1 MNVAIIGAG
10 AAGCFCAIHLKRL
23 SPSVNVTLFEAN
35 RSPLAKVAVTGG
47 GRCNLTN
54 TFAEVGRLAAVY
66 PRGERLMKRVL
77 SVFDHADLCRWFEAE
92 GVALTVQEDQ
102 CVFPASQDAGE
113 IVRTLTRLLRRH
125 DIPVRCGHRVVRIE
139 ALEPIGFRIHFG
151 SGMPFDADAVVVT
164 TGGSPKP
171 GGLTMLDGLG
181 LEIVPPVPSLF
192 ALNVADEALRK
203 RTGLVVQNTLVKLA
217 GTRFQGSGPLLVT
230 HFGFSGPAIIKL
242 SSYAARH
249 LAEHAYGGRLAVNWF
264 GDADEAEV
272 RARLFEQAGE
282 HPRKTVLAAGPEEI
296 PARLWEYL
304 IAKAGLKPGVRWG
317 ETGTK
322 NLNRLA
328 CLLIHDEYE
337 IRGKYRHKAEFVT
350 CGGVALSNVSLNTLE
365 CRAHPGLYF
374 AGEVLDVD
382 GITGGF
388 NLQAAWSMGYVAAS
402 ALASRIENPSGSRVL
417 PSVTVD

>member
-1 MNVAIIGAG
+1 MNVAILGAG

-54 TFAEVGRLAAVY
+54 TFTEVDHLATVY

-77 SVFDHADLCRWFEAE
+77 SVFDHTALCRWFEAE
-92 GVALTVQEDQ
+92 GVALAVQADQ

-113 IVRTLTRLLRRH
+113 IVQTLTRLLRQLG
-125 DIPVRCGHRVVRIE
+125 IPICCGQRVARIE
-139 ALEPIGFRIHFG
+139 TLEPTGFRIHFG
-151 SGMPFDADAVVVT
+151 SGTPFDADAVVVT

-171 GGLTMLDGLG
+171 EGLAMLDGLG
-181 LEIVPPVPSLF
+181 LDIVPPVPSLF
-192 ALNVADEALRK
+192 ALNIADEALRE
-203 RTGLVVQNTLVKLA
+203 RTGLVVQHAAVTLA
-217 GTRFQGSGPLLVT
+217 GTRFRGSGPLLVT
-230 HFGFSGPAIIKL
+230 HFGFSGPAVIKL

-264 GDADEAEV
+264 GEANEAEL
-272 RARLFEQAGE
+272 RALLLARAGE
-282 HPRKTVLAAGPEEI
+282 HPRKAVLTSGPDEI

-304 IAKAGLKPGVRWG
+304 IAKAGLKPVVRWG
-317 ETGTK
+317 EIGTK
-322 NLNRLA
+322 NLNRLVG
-328 CLLIHDEYE
+328 LLIRDEYE
-337 IRGKYRHKAEFVT
+337 IRGKYRYKAEFVT

-365 CRAHPGLYF
+365 CRTHPGLYF

-388 NLQAAWSMGYVAAS
+388 NLQAAWSMGYVAAT
-402 ALASRIENPSGSRVL
+402 ALSSRSEDASGSRVL
-417 PSVTVD
+417 PTVTVD